1 MEYFKT
7 CLEAGIE
14 DLRGTEKISELFSI
28 FLHRTVNHLQ
38 GSASKIPILD
48 CMSLFLQAGAN
59 PNIKV
64 LSRPLLSII
73 LEKTDWFDI
82 QILKSGSSLL
92 KLLISLVHEAF
103 FRSDGN
109 TPLHVVLARQHKCA
123 WEAKHIKVVAN
134 LILERTTDTNCLN
147 QSGEAPLEVLL
158 RYGPSK
164 YDIAWSSEI
173 VELSLRLIHL
183 GAFTTSYTT
192 LKRSLI
198 ELSDNVHGKLSR
210 KLRCAMLK
218 ADTKAQPPL
227 SICPPWVE
235 YWRKCFE
242 GTSWEGVKAC
252 FELVKICPLKPKIP
266 SFDQDA
272 YICLAEGFLD
282 SLLSKIRAWRER
294 EGSLEDAK
302 RCRKEYKAVLSDC
315 LKNKIEIDASYFH
328 SLLDIMDLEME
339 MATE

>member
-38 GSASKIPILD
+38 GSASKIPTLD

-73 LEKTDWFDI
+73 LGKTDWFDI
-82 QILKSGSSLL
+82 LIWKSWSSLL
-92 KLLISLVHEAF
+92 KILISLVHEAF

-109 TPLHVVLARQHKCA
+109 TPLHVILARQHECA
-123 WEAKHIKVVAN
+123 LEAEHIKVVAN

-158 RYGPSK
+158 RSGPSK

-192 LKRSLI
+192 SKRSLI

-218 ADTKAQPPL
+218 ADMKVQPPL

-242 GTSWEGVKAC
+242 ETSWEGVKAC
-252 FELVKICPLKPKIP
+252 
-266 SFDQDA
+266 FDQDA

-315 LKNKIEIDASYFH
+315 LKNKIKINASYFH
-328 SLLDIMDLEME
+328 SLLDIMDLEMK